1 MKKRKTFSLYD
12 ERRLPERGT
21 SALFSVV
28 YLRLRLY
35 HGHKS
40 GSATGVN
47 SVVGSGIGENAI
59 YLEENEIYFVF
70 CEIYNEK
77 NSVFI

>member
-12 ERRLPERGT
+12 ERRLPKRGT

-28 YLRLRLY
+28 SLRLRLY

-40 GSATGVN
+40 GSATGLN
-47 SVVGSGIGENAI
+47 GAIGSGIGENAI

-70 CEIYNEK
+70 YEIYNEK